1 MNELKKNHFTNKQR
15 KMTITTTIAT
25 SPSTNE
31 NQRKIKRQ
39 AHNKNRQIYA
49 TLRSVHFVFSS
60 FFFSLYSRLFRTFL
74 TDECKRCD
82 CGEFRIIKLYEWML
96 FVSITFIAQ
105 FCIRCLCSHSFD
117 WLKCSLSL
125 SLCVYVLMHTCIRFC
140 VRTRVCLYFYFIWAH
155 AISRATRFF

>member
-1 MNELKKNHFTNKQR
+1 MLFYVWF
-15 KMTITTTIAT
+15 I
-25 SPSTNE
+25 
-31 NQRKIKRQ
+31 
-39 AHNKNRQIYA
+39 
-49 TLRSVHFVFSS
+49 
-60 FFFSLYSRLFRTFL
+60 FFRLFFLSLYSRLFRTFL

-125 SLCVYVLMHTCIRFC
+125 GVCACACAYMYTVVCARACVYISISYE
-140 VRTRVCLYFYFIWAH
+140 RTRFRGQ
-155 AISRATRFF
+155 RASSNLFSTNWLIAVAVL